1 MLYHTYYKGGEE
13 SHLTYYYYFV
23 VIFFVTGIPQTL
35 TPYCGC
41 SFLRLLRFTNSLRA
55 TLAEAFDSV
64 CVVYRCVNVCI
75 PCVHMHAFFRGF
87 IYYSSFFFLFAFFL
101 AAHDRS
107 KSSNLEFFFFKS
119 TAIRILVLVSLG
131 SYFCS
136 KKKGIR

>member
-41 SFLRLLRFTNSLRA
+41 FLRLLRFTNSLRA

-75 PCVHMHAFFRGF
+75 CMRFFAALY
-87 IYYSSFFFLFAFFL
+87 IILPFFFLFAFFL

-107 KSSNLEFFFFKS
+107 KSSNLEVFFFLNLRRSEF
-119 TAIRILVLVSLG
+119 
-131 SYFCS
+131 
-136 KKKGIR
+136 

>member
-87 IYYSSFFFLFAFFL
+87 IYFFSFFFSIRLFPRRARSIQKLKFGIFFFL
-101 AAHDRS
+101 NLRRS
-107 KSSNLEFFFFKS
+107 EF
-119 TAIRILVLVSLG
+119 
-131 SYFCS
+131 
-136 KKKGIR
+136 